1 MDKEPTP
8 ILSLGELCEQLSIGK
23 NAAYELLRSGKI
35 KAFRIKRI
43 WKIPQTSV
51 NEYIQTAI
59 KWKIPLGYNDQGE
72 NYFVICIIIL
82 KL

>member
-1 MDKEPTP
+1 MYKEPTP
-8 ILSLGELCEQLSIGK
+8 ILSLEELCEQLSISK

-59 KWKIPLGYNDQGE
+59 K
-72 NYFVICIIIL
+72 
-82 KL
+82 

>member
-8 ILSLGELCEQLSIGK
+8 ILSLEELCEQLSIGK

-51 NEYIQTAI
+51 NEYTQTAI
-59 KWKIPLGYNDQGE
+59 K
-72 NYFVICIIIL
+72 
-82 KL
+82 

>member
-8 ILSLGELCEQLSIGK
+8 ILSLEELCEQLSIGK

-59 KWKIPLGYNDQGE
+59 K
-72 NYFVICIIIL
+72 
-82 KL
+82 

>member
-8 ILSLGELCEQLSIGK
+8 ILSLEELCEQLSIGK
-23 NAAYELLRSGKI
+23 NAAHELLRSGKI

-51 NEYIQTAI
+51 NEYIQTTI
-59 KWKIPLGYNDQGE
+59 K
-72 NYFVICIIIL
+72 
-82 KL
+82 

>member
-8 ILSLGELCEQLSIGK
+8 ILSLEELCEQLSIGK
-23 NAAYELLRSGKI
+23 NAAYELLRSGEI

-59 KWKIPLGYNDQGE
+59 K
-72 NYFVICIIIL
+72 
-82 KL
+82 

>member
-1 MDKEPTP
+1 M
-8 ILSLGELCEQLSIGK
+8 LSLEELCEQLSIGK

-59 KWKIPLGYNDQGE
+59 K
-72 NYFVICIIIL
+72 
-82 KL
+82 